1 MGDCGC
7 AKCEEL
13 LQPFVDRELTEAER
27 HRRRGAPR
35 RLRLLRTPLR
45 FETTLRM
52 YVRKCC
58 DEPMPY
64 ELGEAQAR
72 LTPTWTPLWPFEV
85 LEQTLDAA

>member
-27 HRRRGAPR
+27 IDAEAHLADCGYCARRY
-35 RLRLLRTPLR
+35 R

-52 YVRKCC
+52 YVRRCC
-58 DEPMPY
+58 DEPMTD
-64 ELGEAQAR
+64 ELRTR
-72 LTPTWTPLWPFEV
+72 LAELRTPL
-85 LEQTLDAA
+85 